1 MAKKNLQGGKKFKSS
16 KHTGGEVEYHEIGK
30 DQIVGKVVRNLG
42 TRQML
47 VFCNDEKKR
56 ICHIRGGLRKRTW
69 IQLGDIVLISL
80 RDLGVGASGGVG
92 SLVGEGAVD
101 SQKGDILARYDPEI
115 YGKLKK
121 ERDINPRI
129 FLTVEQL
136 MGNVNY
142 TLDEDNFEFTDQSD
156 SEESESGDGSEAE
169 VVKDKRKKVNLRV
182 EKHVE
187 EVSGDIDIDAI

>member
-16 KHTGGEVEYHEIGK
+16 KHTGGEAEYHEIGK
-30 DQIVGKVVRNLG
+30 DQVVGKVVRNLG

-69 IQLGDIVLISL
+69 IQLGDIVLVSL

-92 SLVGEGAVD
+92 TLVSEGAVD

-142 TLDEDNFEFTDQSD
+142 TLDEDNFEFTDQTDS
-156 SEESESGDGSEAE
+156 SEEDSTEETD
-169 VVKDKRKKVNLRV
+169 VVKDKRKKVNQRI
-182 EKHVE
+182 EKRVE

>member
-16 KHTGGEVEYHEIGK
+16 KHTGGEAEYHEIGK

-69 IQLGDIVLISL
+69 IQLGDIVLVSL

-92 SLVGEGAVD
+92 SLVSEGAVD
-101 SQKGDILARYDPEI
+101 SQKGDILARYNPEI

-142 TLDEDNFEFTDQSD
+142 TLDEDNFEFTDQTDS
-156 SEESESGDGSEAE
+156 SEEDSTEETD
-169 VVKDKRKKVNLRV
+169 VVKDKRKKVNQRI
-182 EKHVE
+182 EKRVE
-187 EVSGDIDIDAI
+187 EVGGDVDIDAI